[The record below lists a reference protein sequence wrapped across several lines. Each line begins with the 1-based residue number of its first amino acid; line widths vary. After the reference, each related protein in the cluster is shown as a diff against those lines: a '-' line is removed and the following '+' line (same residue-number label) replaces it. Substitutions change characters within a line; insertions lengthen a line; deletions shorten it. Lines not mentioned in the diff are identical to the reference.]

1 MTPDPQTIPQSRR
14 KRRTKLWVAL
24 SALAVI
30 LALLIVPPFVSVR
43 RYRSRITQ
51 VISASVGRP
60 VRLSSVELRILP
72 RPSFVLTDLI
82 VEEDPAYG
90 AEPVLHAN
98 TVTAS
103 IRIFPLW
110 RGRLQISR
118 ISVDEASL
126 NLVRTG
132 AGRWNLDPFLRTAAT
147 RAQSESNQ
155 GPAQP
160 MPLPY
165 LEATNSRVNI
175 KNGVEKLPFSL
186 VNADLAFW
194 QDTPGQWRVRLRGQP
209 ARTDVSLDLPDTGIV
224 RLEATLRRA
233 PDLRQMPVHLD
244 MDWREAQLG
253 QLSRLLL
260 GSDQGWRGDLTGEIH
275 VNGTAESAQVTT
287 RLRASGVHRAEF
299 APASPIDFDASCQL
313 VYHYSD
319 RGMENVVCE
328 SPIGEGRARL
338 TGDVPW
344 RNTPP
349 RLALE
354 LDRVPVQ
361 LALDLLRTVRSG
373 LDPSLQAGGVMSGKI
388 AYAPVDSPSGPP
400 APNPNG
406 KTSTRA
412 AKFHA
417 PPPGPLSGSLNVTSL
432 RLSGDSLSKPLQVAK
447 VAIEPA
453 TDSPSAL
460 AATVAVAAG
469 APAPLTVTAR
479 LSLAGYQLNL
489 RGPAT
494 MARLRELARVA
505 GIPNASAL
513 ETLDGQPASVDL
525 TAEGPWLPAPA
536 PLPLDVAPSSANL
549 ASPNAAPASVS
560 PTGPS
565 DRMSGTVTLHTVTWK
580 ANFLANPVEIASA
593 TLHLDDVGSRWDPIS
608 FSYGPVK
615 GTATLELRA
624 GCDTPGACPPRFT
637 LQFGALDA
645 ADLQAAILG
654 AHQPGT
660 MLSSLL
666 ARLRPSSPG
675 WPELEG
681 SVQADALTLG
691 PVTLTDATAN
701 LRIRTEGTEIASFN
715 ATMLG
720 GQLHATGDILPGEKP
735 DYKLNSHFDQLDPA
749 GLGKLLG
756 MNWSGSAI
764 NGKAQVELV
773 GFTDKDLAASAKGS
787 VHFDWPHGSISTA
800 ANVERPL
807 ALARFDRWSVDAEI
821 ADGAIILKQNQVH
834 RGAKKLLVEGSA
846 AFGDPP
852 RVTFGPSQVVRAA
865 KQ

>member
-1 MTPDPQTIPQSRR
+1 MTPDPQAIPQIRQ
-14 KRRTKLWVAL
+14 KGRTKLWIAL

-30 LALLIVPPFVSVR
+30 LALLIVPPFVSIR

-51 VISASVGRP
+51 AISASVGRP

-103 IRIFPLW
+103 IRLFPLW
-110 RGRLQISR
+110 RGKLQISR

-126 NLVRTG
+126 NLVRTS
-132 AGRWNLDPFLRTAAT
+132 AGRWNLDSFLRTAAT
-147 RAQSESNQ
+147 RAQSGQ
-155 GPAQP
+155 DPARP

-175 KNGVEKLPFSL
+175 KEGVEKLPFSL
-186 VNADLAFW
+186 VNADLSFW

-209 ARTDVSLDLPDTGIV
+209 ARTDVSLDLPDTGVV
-224 RLEATLRRA
+224 RLEATLRHA

-260 GSDQGWRGDLTGEIH
+260 GSDQGWRGDLTGEVH
-275 VNGTAESAQVTT
+275 VEGTAESAQVTT

-338 TGDVPW
+338 TGDVPQHS
-344 RNTPP
+344 TPP
-349 RLALE
+349 HLALE

-373 LDPSLQAGGVMSGKI
+373 LDPSLQAGGVLSGKI
-388 AYAPVDSPSGPP
+388 AYAPAGPSSSPPP
-400 APNPNG
+400 LHTNGKPNP
-406 KTSTRA
+406 RA
-412 AKFHA
+412 AKTHTA
-417 PPPGPLSGSLNVTSL
+417 PPGPLSGSVTVTSL
-432 RLSGDSLSKPLQVAK
+432 RLSGDSLSKPIQVAK
-447 VAIEPA
+447 VVIEPA
-453 TDSPSAL
+453 PDSPTAL

-469 APAPLTVTAR
+469 APAPLAVTVR
-479 LSLAGYQLNL
+479 LSLTGYQMGLG
-489 RGPAT
+489 GPAALT
-494 MARLRELARVA
+494 RLRELAWLA

-513 ETLDGQPASVDL
+513 EALDGPPAILDL
-525 TAEGPWLPAPA
+525 TADGPWMPP
-536 PLPLDVAPSSANL
+536 PSPPPLDVPPSAASLSSANAPPPSL
-549 ASPNAAPASVS
+549 LVSGAADHVN
-560 PTGPS
+560 
-565 DRMSGTVTLHTVTWK
+565 GTITLHAVTWK
-580 ANFLANPVEIASA
+580 AGFLANPVEIAAA
-593 TLHLDDVGSRWDPIS
+593 TLLLDQTGARWAPIA
-608 FSYGPVK
+608 FSYGPVR

-624 GCDTPGACPPRFT
+624 GCETPGACPPRFRV
-637 LQFGALDA
+637 QFGALDG

-666 ARLRPSSPG
+666 ARLRPSAPG

-681 SVQADALTLG
+681 TVHADSLTLG
-691 PVTLTDATAN
+691 PVNLTDATAN
-701 LRIRTEGTEIASFN
+701 LRIRTDGTEIAGFD
-715 ATMLG
+715 ATLLG
-720 GQLHATGDILPGEKP
+720 GQLHAAGNILPGEKP
-735 DYKLNSHFDQLDPA
+735 DYKLNGHFGQVDAA
-749 GLGKLLG
+749 GLGRLLG
-756 MNWSGSAI
+756 MNWSGGVL
-764 NGKAQVELV
+764 NGTGDLELV
-773 GFTDKDLAASAKGS
+773 GFTDKDLAGSAKGS
-787 VHFDWPHGSISTA
+787 LHFEWPHGSISA
-800 ANVERPL
+800 APDLDRPPS
-807 ALARFDRWSVDAEI
+807 LARFDRWTADAVI
-821 ADGAIILKQNQVH
+821 ADGAITLKQNQVQ
-834 RGAKKLLVEGSA
+834 RGAKKLSVEASA
-846 AFGDPP
+846 TFGDPP
-852 RVTFGPSQVVRAA
+852 GVTFGASQVVRAA